1 MSTIFEI
8 IALVGVT
15 NIITRSFLLQPV
27 RDMIPWQKVKYAANC
42 PQCSGFWV
50 GLLYY
55 VCILSD
61 YNAHNYLAEAVLW
74 GAIVSLASSFVVAVL
89 DYLSFAKSHL
99 LESISG
105 VSTLDLMNDDED

>member
-8 IALVGVT
+8 IALVGIT

-27 RDMIPWQKVKYAANC
+27 RDIIPWQKVKYAANC

-55 VCILSD
+55 IFVASD
-61 YNAHNYLAEAVLW
+61 YCAHNYLANAILW
-74 GAIVSLASSFVVAVL
+74 GAMISLTSSFAVAVL

-105 VSTLDLMNDDED
+105 VSTLDLMNEDED